1 MYAMA
6 KDFGARG
13 VPLDGI
19 GFQGHINLKFDDP
32 NTLTSFVA
40 NLKRFS
46 DLGLE
51 IHITELDVALD
62 DKSPA
67 SLHAQGELYF
77 KVAGIC
83 LHNPSC
89 RVLQTWGFTDKYS
102 WIPSHSKGRQGWALP
117 FDAVYQKKPAY
128 DSMLRALY
136 R

>member
-1 MYAMA
+1 MLRWMTT
-6 KDFGARG
+6 GR
-13 VPLDGI
+13 
-19 GFQGHINLKFDDP
+19 
-32 NTLTSFVA
+32 
-40 NLKRFS
+40 R
-46 DLGLE
+46 
-51 IHITELDVALD
+51 
-62 DKSPA
+62 

-83 LHNPSC
+83 LQNPSC

-136 R
+136 RSPLVGVGEAPLVRRLHP